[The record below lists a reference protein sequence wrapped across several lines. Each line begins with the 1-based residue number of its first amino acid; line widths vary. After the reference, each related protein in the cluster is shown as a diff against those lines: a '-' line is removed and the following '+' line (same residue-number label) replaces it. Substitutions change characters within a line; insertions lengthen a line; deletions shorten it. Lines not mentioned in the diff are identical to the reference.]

1 MLFET
6 LSRSLD
12 EVQSHIDENKVE
24 LFEDFRICW
33 DHISYGSK
41 AEKHFEIK
49 SLKGKKTRKW
59 LHINIYRLDCGKYE
73 VNCYCL

>member
-12 EVQSHIDENKVE
+12 DVQSYIEEEKIE
-24 LFEDFRICW
+24 LVDDFRLDW
-33 DHISYGSK
+33 DHISYNSK

-59 LHINIYRLDCGKYE
+59 LHVNIYRLDSGRYE